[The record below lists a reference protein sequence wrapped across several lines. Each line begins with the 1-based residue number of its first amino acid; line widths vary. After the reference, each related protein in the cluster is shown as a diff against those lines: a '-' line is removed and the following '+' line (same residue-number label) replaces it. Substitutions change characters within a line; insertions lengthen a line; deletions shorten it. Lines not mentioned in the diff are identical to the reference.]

1 MKNKSI
7 LNVFLWLA
15 KLTRVLITIA
25 ALVVIIMTIVSLVNP
40 KFKHNL
46 TPGYFLFSPVSEVT
60 GKYLLQGNP
69 QDFIVDSIIVN
80 KSSFNPGRS
89 VTCIFAL
96 NLLLT
101 LAITIFILNE
111 MIALLNNLLQN
122 KIFQRENALKLRRIA
137 LAMIAGWAIMVI
149 LSILLTYLFQ
159 DSISLADY
167 QFKFYHAGDNKFTS
181 SIFSG
186 LIILFIAEVFRIGTE
201 LKEENDLTI

>member
-7 LNVFLWLA
+7 LKVFLWLA
-15 KLTRVLITIA
+15 KVTRVLILIA
-25 ALVVIIMTIVSLVNP
+25 ATVVVILTIVSLINP
-40 KFKHNL
+40 KYGHTL
-46 TPGYFLFSPVSEVT
+46 TSGFFIFFPESEVT
-60 GKYLLQGNP
+60 GKYMLQGEA
-69 QDFIVDSIIVN
+69 QDFKIDGLIT
-80 KSSFNPGRS
+80 KSSFNPGRN

-96 NLLLT
+96 NQLLT
-101 LAITIFILNE
+101 LAITIFILYE
-111 MIALLNNLLQN
+111 VIALLNNLLQN
-122 KIFQRENALKLRRIA
+122 KIFLRENALKLRRIA
-137 LAMIAGWAIMVI
+137 LAMIAGWLLMII
-149 LSILLTYLFQ
+149 LSILLTFIFR